1 MPADILALEL
11 LVAEIADYAKKQ
23 IENGSLC
30 GPRFGAYVKLSWF
43 GQSGSPCY
51 SDCKNLLDALQVL
64 RDLDNDSEVD
74 TFYIAMTAALM
85 DCYPEPDQALS
96 DFDAI
101 RRMSAD
107 LRKVA

>member
-1 MPADILALEL
+1 MPADILALEM
-11 LVAEIADYAKKQ
+11 LVADIAVYAKQQ
-23 IENGSLC
+23 IDNGSLS
-30 GPRFGAYVKLSWF
+30 GPRFAAYVKLSWF

-64 RDLDNDSEVD
+64 RDFEDNSEVD

-85 DCYPEPDQALS
+85 ECFPEPDQVLS
-96 DFDAI
+96 DIDAI

>member
-1 MPADILALEL
+1 MPSDILALEL
-11 LVAEIADYAKKQ
+11 LVADIAAYAKHQ
-23 IENGSLC
+23 IDNGTLC
-30 GPRFGAYVKLSWF
+30 GPRFAAYVKLAWF

-51 SDCKNLLDALQVL
+51 SDCKNLLDALQIL

-85 DCYPEPDQALS
+85 ECYPEPDQVLS

-101 RRMSAD
+101 RRMSAE
-107 LRKVA
+107 LRHVA

>member
-11 LVAEIADYAKKQ
+11 LVADIAAYAKHQ

-30 GPRFGAYVKLSWF
+30 GPRFAAYVKLSWF

-51 SDCKNLLDALQVL
+51 SDCKNLLDALQIL
-64 RDLDNDSEVD
+64 RDLDNDSDVNR
-74 TFYIAMTAALM
+74 FYIAMTAVLM
-85 DCYPEPDQALS
+85 ECYPQAEQAMT
-96 DFDAI
+96 DFDDI